1 MPIAAFLAKTA
12 MLAQTPAAASE
23 FDIFDNL
30 LASRGIVLG
39 VLLVLATLSV
49 VSWAIIVYKAL
60 WFSRSARASQRFL
73 DRFAETTNPNELYRA
88 ISDRVDS
95 PEGRVFV
102 AGFKELGK
110 LSNRSGA
117 PPLTTGFE
125 NIERVVHRMELQEVV
140 SMEKLLPFLATTGS
154 AGPFIGLFGTVWG
167 IMKAFMGLGAMEE
180 QSNLLTT
187 VTPHIA
193 EALVATAIG
202 LLAAIPAVMAYNFFV
217 SRVRRLVSQL
227 EAFGQDY
234 LNVVRRLYFQ

>member
-1 MPIAAFLAKTA
+1 MHIRLFLADAGT
-12 MLAQTPAAASE
+12 ASE
-23 FDIFDNL
+23 FDIFDNIM
-30 LASRGIVLG
+30 ASRGVVLG
-39 VLLVLATLSV
+39 VLIVLVVLSLI
-49 VSWAIIVYKAL
+49 SWAIIVYKSL
-60 WFSRSARASQRFL
+60 WFARSARASQRFL
-73 DRFAETTNPNELYRA
+73 DRFFESTNPNELYRA
-88 ISDRVDS
+88 IADRVDS

-110 LSNRSGA
+110 LSSRSGA
-117 PPLTTGFE
+117 PPLQHGFE
-125 NIERVVHRMELQEVV
+125 NIERVVHRMQLQEVT

-167 IMKAFMGLGAMEE
+167 IMKAFIGLGAMEE
-180 QSNLLTT
+180 QSNLITT

-217 SRVRRLVSQL
+217 SRVRRLVTQL
-227 EAFGQDY
+227 ESFGQDY